1 MIPGERYTSIHST
14 LCSPT
19 LTEDD
24 QQPSSLLPHNNSN
37 YELVVVLIT
46 MILIGSAMVG
56 LALKRLQDNERHNK
70 STTYRTIDFLF
81 CKWLILCSVEILEL
95 ISI

>member
-24 QQPSSLLPHNNSN
+24 QQPSSRLPHNNSN
-37 YELVVVLIT
+37 SELVVVLIT

-70 STTYRTIDFLF
+70 STTYRTIDVLFLQIAV
-81 CKWLILCSVEILEL
+81 W
-95 ISI
+95 